1 MFNDPLGT
9 GVGLRSAPLSGSA
22 SLVRPG
28 FVVAIPVRDEEE
40 RLPACL
46 RALAQQRDRSG
57 RPIPPALVRIVLL
70 ANNCADRSATLARCL
85 GECWSLAVHVVEQSF
100 PPATAHAGAARR
112 EAMDLAEAWLRERG
126 EDDGAILTTDA
137 DSQVAPDW
145 IAENLAAIDAGADAV
160 LGRISLD
167 SEGNTCRRRCIGA
180 EGSRTPTSDCLP
192 NCPGSSTP
200 SSTIPGPTMQRSP
213 GRASR

>member
-1 MFNDPLGT
+1 M
-9 GVGLRSAPLSGSA
+9 RKSAC
-22 SLVRPG
+22 R
-28 FVVAIPVRDEEE
+28 
-40 RLPACL
+40 PACAPSL
-46 RALAQQRDRSG
+46 S
-57 RPIPPALVRIVLL
+57 
-70 ANNCADRSATLARCL
+70 SATDQGGRFRQR
-85 GECWSLAVHVVEQSF
+85 WSGLCYWPTIA
-100 PPATAHAGAARR
+100 PTAARR
-112 EAMDLAEAWLRERG
+112 WLAVWANAGRSPSMLSSSPFPPRPRMPARPPRGMDLAEAWLRERG